1 MNEVLTYLN
10 SLPEPQRSTLQKL
23 RADLLD
29 AVPEATEGISYGMPA
44 IFLKGKPI
52 AGYFAFKKHLGYF
65 PHSSLTV
72 SRLEPELQGFKRSK
86 GGFQFPHDM
95 PLDKALV
102 EKLAAERI
110 LELKGQYPKL
120 FT

>member
-1 MNEVLTYLN
+1 MNEVLEYLE

-29 AVPEATEGISYGMPA
+29 LVPEATEGISYGMPA
-44 IFLKGKPI
+44 IFFKGKPI

-72 SRLEPELQGFKRSK
+72 SRLEPELQAFKRSK

-95 PLDKALV
+95 SLDKPLV
-102 EKLAAERI
+102 EKLVTERI
-110 LELKGQYPKL
+110 VELKEQYPKL